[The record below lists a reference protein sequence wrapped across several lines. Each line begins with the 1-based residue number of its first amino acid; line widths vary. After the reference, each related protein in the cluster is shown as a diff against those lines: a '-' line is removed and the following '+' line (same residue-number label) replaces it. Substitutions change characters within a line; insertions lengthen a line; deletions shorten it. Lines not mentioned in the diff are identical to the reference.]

1 MRVHELSRRKLS
13 PEGLT
18 AALDTHAVVAV
29 RGADLSDKDLVSIL
43 AELGEAMF
51 TSGEV
56 AVEGQPSLNI
66 VTNKGRDRPPRSRFH
81 TDSSYYRRPPAYTA
95 LRPVAVPESGGA
107 TVFIDMRDAV
117 RAVDAGYLRGRR
129 ARHVVTG
136 VEPDPGEE
144 TESWQPLLRRHP
156 SGSEALYLS
165 VPERVV
171 EVEGCSRVEA
181 RELVDGLYATAI
193 AQPQIRHEWVV
204 GDLLI
209 WDNRTTLHRGDHSA
223 VVGERTLHRGMV
235 RGELPVTA

>member
-1 MRVHELSRRKLS
+1 MRVFELPRRELL
-13 PEGLT
+13 PERLT
-18 AALDTHAVVAV
+18 EALNEHAVVAV
-29 RGADLSDKDLVSIL
+29 RGADLSDAELVALL

-56 AVEGQPSLNI
+56 AVEGHPSLNV
-66 VTNKGRDRPPRSRFH
+66 VTNAGRDRPPRSRFH

-117 RAVDAGYLRGRR
+117 GAVDAGALRGRR

-136 VEPDPGEE
+136 VEPEPGEG

-171 EVEGCSRVEA
+171 EVEGCSPEA
-181 RELVDGLYATAI
+181 SRELVDGLYASAV
-193 AQPQIRHEWVV
+193 AQPQIRHEWQA
-204 GDLLI
+204 GDLLV
-209 WDNRTTLHRGDHSA
+209 WDNRSTLHKGDHSA

-235 RGELPVTA
+235 RGELPILA

>member
-1 MRVHELSRRKLS
+1 MRVDELSRRKLS

-18 AALDTHAVVAV
+18 AALDRHAVVAV
-29 RGADLSDKDLVSIL
+29 RGADLSDSDLVALL

-56 AVEGQPSLNI
+56 AVEGQPSLNV

-95 LRPVAVPESGGA
+95 LRPVAVPRSGGA
-107 TVFIDMRDAV
+107 TVFIDMREAV
-117 RAVDAGYLRGRR
+117 HTVDAEALRGRR

-171 EVEGCSRVEA
+171 EVEGCSEAEA
-181 RELVDGLYATAI
+181 RELVDALYATAI

-235 RGELPVTA
+235 RGELPVLA

>member
-1 MRVHELSRRKLS
+1 MRVHDLSRRKLS

-18 AALDTHAVVAV
+18 AALDRHAVVTV
-29 RGADLSDKDLVSIL
+29 RGADLSDSDLVALL

-56 AVEGQPSLNI
+56 AVKGQPSLNV
-66 VTNKGRDRPPRSRFH
+66 VTNAGRDRPPRSRFH

-117 RAVDAGYLRGRR
+117 RAVDAGALRGRR

-136 VEPDPGEE
+136 VEPEPGEE

-171 EVEGCSRVEA
+171 EVEGCSEAEA
-181 RELVDGLYATAI
+181 RELVDVLYATAI
-193 AQPQIRHEWVV
+193 AQPQLRHEWAA